1 MQNVTRW
8 NWKEKKKDRKDL
20 IEKQKWKMELKK
32 KTGNKKEA

>member
-1 MQNVTRW
+1 MKLER
-8 NWKEKKKDRKDL
+8 KKKDRKDL